1 MNVTATTLPR
11 RARSDSRASSCVV
24 SVNGAAGPILE
35 RCCAP
40 LASWPGAGPG
50 AASVAS
56 ATRRTT
62 SRTAVRL
69 TSAFQLLLELID
81 EPPVGAVRDDLLGAR
96 LDHPDLVEAQGVEAD
111 RVFGVEVPPAAI
123 RDLPHRLQR
132 VLITVPLVGHQPRR
146 SIGFGRAEVGRFED
160 GAERALARHRMLA
173 GELPVPGDDAA
184 EVLRPRPVDPAVHDH
199 MTDLLR
205 PELLRHWREAHQGG
219 DLLLRQEAR
228 RLARRLRHEGDVA
241 GGIQAHV

>member
-11 RARSDSRASSCVV
+11 RSRSDSRASSCVV
-24 SVNGAAGPILE
+24 SVNAAAGPILE

-40 LASWPGAGPG
+40 LVASWPGAGPG

-96 LDHPDLVEAQGVEAD
+96 LDHPALGEAQGVEAD

-146 SIGFGRAEVGRFED
+146 SIGFGRAEVGRLED
-160 GAERALARHRMLA
+160 GAEGALARHRVRA
-173 GELPVPGDDAA
+173 DELPVPGDGTA

-199 MTDLLR
+199 VTDLLR
-205 PELLRHWREAHQGG
+205 PQLLSHRREAHQAV
-219 DLLLRQEAR
+219 DLPLRQ
-228 RLARRLRHEGDVA
+228 
-241 GGIQAHV
+241 